1 MEPVSP
7 RESMAIFISRQVKNG
22 DYVALGAN
30 LPVSAAGVLL
40 AHLTHGPDIRLGIL
54 SYFTNLTMI
63 ESFDDLAQVANPK
76 VIRWAEAV
84 LSMEEQFDAIPR
96 MDLCF
101 TGCLQVD
108 MYGNTNL
115 IGVGRNHTAL
125 SFRGPGSVG
134 TSTVMALVKKYIIH
148 TGGHSPRVLVER
160 CDFRSAVGWDE
171 GGADARKRLGLPGG
185 GPEFVITPKAVLDF
199 EPEGK
204 RLRLRH
210 VLPPATLAEV
220 VENVGFEL
228 LVPSHVEEM
237 SAPTPSEIDVL
248 RRRVDVK
255 GILRH

>member
-1 MEPVSP
+1 MEPASA
-7 RESMAIFISRQVKNG
+7 RELMAIFISRQVKNG

-40 AHLTHGPDIRLGIL
+40 AHLTHGPDVRLGVL
-54 SYFTNLTMI
+54 SYLTNLATM
-63 ESFDDLAQVANPK
+63 ESFDDLAQLANPK

-115 IGVGRNHTAL
+115 IGVGQDHDAL

-134 TSTVMALVKKYIIH
+134 TSTVMALVKKFIIH
-148 TGGHSPRVLVER
+148 TGAHSPRVLVER

-171 GGADARKRLGLPGG
+171 GGAEARARLGLPGG

-199 EPEGK
+199 EPDSK

-210 VLPPATLAEV
+210 VLPPATLEEV
-220 VENVGFEL
+220 VKDVGFEL
-228 LVPSHVEEM
+228 LVPAHVEEM
-237 SAPTPSEIDVL
+237 PAPTLAEIEVL
-248 RRRVDVK
+248 RTRVDVK
-255 GILRH
+255 GILRA